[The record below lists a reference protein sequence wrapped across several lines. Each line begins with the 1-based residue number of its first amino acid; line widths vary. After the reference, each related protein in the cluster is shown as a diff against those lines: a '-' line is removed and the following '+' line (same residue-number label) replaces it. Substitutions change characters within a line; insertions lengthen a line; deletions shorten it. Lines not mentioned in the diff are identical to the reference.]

1 MDRRRRPRI
10 TTTLP
15 VRIWG
20 IDAHA
25 FPFAQSAS
33 VRNFSGLGATV
44 QGIHRH
50 IKPGEILEIQVG
62 KNRGHFRVVWVGRKG
77 TPREG
82 EIGVES
88 LPAETCIWDATLVR
102 SVEIVGKG

>member
-10 TTTLP
+10 ATTMP
-15 VRIWG
+15 VRLWG
-20 IDAHA
+20 VDAHA

-33 VRNFSGLGATV
+33 VRNFSSIGATV
-44 QGIHRH
+44 QGVHRH
-50 IKPGEILEIQVG
+50 IKPGEIIEVQVG
-62 KNRGHFRVVWVGRKG
+62 KKSAHFRVVWVGRKG

-88 LPAETCIWDATLVR
+88 LPADHPLWEETLCRASEAVA
-102 SVEIVGKG
+102 EG